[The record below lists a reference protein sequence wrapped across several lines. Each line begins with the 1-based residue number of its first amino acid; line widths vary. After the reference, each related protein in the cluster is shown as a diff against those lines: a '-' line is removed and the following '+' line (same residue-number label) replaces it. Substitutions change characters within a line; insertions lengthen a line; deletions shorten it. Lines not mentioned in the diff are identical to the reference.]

1 MRKDALWVVNLMLVW
16 LVVFA
21 ENSLPAS
28 GDDGAGSHQYRG
40 VRPMGMGNAF
50 AAIADDGDAFYYNP
64 AGLTS
69 VRKIRIDLQPIKFI
83 PTQDLYDEFKDLDQL
98 ADDVEAIRES
108 AEPLKDPNLEDERR
122 RVMRKMKRLMRGNLG
137 LDMASP
143 VRVIVPLHIGDY
155 GVAVGGIAHTWSES
169 QVHVRRRGLNWSD
182 FVKDMLDD
190 EVVYNIMAEASY
202 GVAAAI
208 EIPIASLPL
217 ELSFGLAAR
226 RIHRWQMTDEDDPLG
241 MEDLLNPY
249 GKDGVEGTPD
259 DFKERYFDPED
270 PLASASKVKGY
281 DVDAGTIASLGD
293 VISLAVALQNVV
305 GKVKDENFPRDL
317 QLSAAVNLAKLPSPD
332 IPTLDII
339 LAAGL
344 DSLNDMRER
353 DEIVDTARLG
363 LELVWKLPLLAVS
376 GRIGSN
382 HGYMTLGAGIQLMFL
397 DFDYAFYGDQD
408 ANWHA
413 FSLNLAF

>member
-1 MRKDALWVVNLMLVW
+1 MPSSEDN
-16 LVVFA
+16 
-21 ENSLPAS
+21 
-28 GDDGAGSHQYRG
+28 GAGSHQYRG

-50 AAIADDGDAFYYNP
+50 VAIADDGDAFYYNP
-64 AGLTS
+64 AGLTA
-69 VRKIRIDLQPIKFI
+69 VRKIRIDLQPVKFI

-98 ADDVEAIRES
+98 MDDVEAIRES
-108 AEPLKDPNLEDERR
+108 AEPLEDPTLEDERR
-122 RVMRKMKRLMRGNLG
+122 RVTRKMKRLMRGNLG

-155 GVAVGGIAHTWSES
+155 GVAVGGIAHAWSES
-169 QVHVRRRGLNWSD
+169 QVHIRRRGLNWSD

-190 EVVYNIMAEASY
+190 EVIYNIMAEASY

-208 EIPIASLPL
+208 EVPVAPLPL

-226 RIHRWQMTDEDDPLG
+226 RIHRWQMSDEDDPLG

-249 GKDGVEGTPD
+249 GKDGIEGTAD

-270 PLASASKVKGY
+270 PLASVSEVKGY
-281 DVDAGTIASLGD
+281 DVDAGTIASFGD
-293 VISLAVALQNVV
+293 TIGLAVALQNVV
-305 GKVKDENFPRDL
+305 GKVKDEDFPRDL
-317 QLSAAVNLAKLPSPD
+317 QISAAVNLAKIPSPD
-332 IPTLDII
+332 IPMLDII

-344 DSLNDMRER
+344 DNLNETWER

-363 LELVWKLPLLAVS
+363 LELVWKLPLMALS

-382 HGYMTLGAGIQLMFL
+382 HGHMTLGAGIQLMFL

>member
-1 MRKDALWVVNLMLVW
+1 MPSSEDN
-16 LVVFA
+16 
-21 ENSLPAS
+21 
-28 GDDGAGSHQYRG
+28 GAGSHQYRG

-50 AAIADDGDAFYYNP
+50 VAIADDGDAFYYNP
-64 AGLTS
+64 AGLTA
-69 VRKIRIDLQPIKFI
+69 VRKIRIDLQPVKFI

-98 ADDVEAIRES
+98 MDDVEAIRES
-108 AEPLKDPNLEDERR
+108 AEPLEDPTLEDERR
-122 RVMRKMKRLMRGNLG
+122 RVTRKMKRLMRGNLG

-155 GVAVGGIAHTWSES
+155 GVAIGGIAHAWSDS
-169 QVHVRRRGLNWSD
+169 RVHVRRRGLNWSD
-182 FVKDMLDD
+182 FVKDTLDD
-190 EVVYNIMAEASY
+190 EVIYNIMAEASY

-208 EIPIASLPL
+208 EVPVAPLPL

-226 RIHRWQMTDEDDPLG
+226 RIHRWQMSDEDDPLG

-249 GKDGVEGTPD
+249 GKDGIEGTAD

-270 PLASASKVKGY
+270 PLASVSEVKGY
-281 DVDAGTIASLGD
+281 NVDAGTIASFGD
-293 VISLAVALQNVV
+293 TINLAVALQNVV
-305 GKVKDENFPRDL
+305 GKVKDEKFPRDL
-317 QLSAAVNLAKLPSPD
+317 QVSAAVNLAKVPSPD
-332 IPTLDII
+332 IPMLDII

-344 DSLNDMRER
+344 DNLNETWER

-363 LELVWKLPLLAVS
+363 LELVWKLPLMALS

-382 HGYMTLGAGIQLMFL
+382 HGHMTLGAGIQLMFL